1 MSEFGKKVKK
11 ALIDMDK
18 NQAWLIEQI
27 KAKTGLYFDTSYMHK
42 TLTGKYENSVIV
54 DAICEILNI
63 TKEL

>member
-18 NQAWLIEQI
+18 SQAWLIEQI
-27 KAKTGLYFDTSYMHK
+27 KAKTGLYFDTSYMYK
-42 TLTGKYENSVIV
+42 TLTGKYENAVIV

-63 TKEL
+63 TKEG

>member
-27 KAKTGLYFDTSYMHK
+27 KAKTGLYFDGSYMHK

-54 DAICEILNI
+54 DAICSILNI
-63 TKEL
+63 TKEA